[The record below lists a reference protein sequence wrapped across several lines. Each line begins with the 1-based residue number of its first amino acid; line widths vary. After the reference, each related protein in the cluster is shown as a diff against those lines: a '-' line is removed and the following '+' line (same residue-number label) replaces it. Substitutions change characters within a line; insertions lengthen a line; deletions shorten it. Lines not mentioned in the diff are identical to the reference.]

1 MNLRI
6 RSLGSVNEKVGVWIK
21 AVRKA
26 KFSKQAFLID
36 SAAELFINLYTS
48 VIQCF
53 RFGSRKVRLL
63 NRALLICMDPHS
75 LNKLH
80 VIVTKYC
87 FPILRDDTSFFFF
100 ISFFFVLMLCYVML
114 CYVMLFCYY
123 KSVYKNYFITII
135 VILFSLFFHKNYFY
149 FFMFRDVP
157 ACSGIFRVPGFI
169 DAHQIQGNWGGR
181 NFVTESSVNSL
192 MIINDQVCSF
202 FPCFCLCFCCWRSHW
217 TLSCTSFAC
226 VYVASIN

>member
-36 SAAELFINLYTS
+36 SEAELFINLYTS

-100 ISFFFVLMLCYVML
+100 ISYFFVLMLCYVML
-114 CYVMLFCYY
+114 CYVILLLQISLQKLFYY
-123 KSVYKNYFITII
+123 YNR
-135 VILFSLFFHKNYFY
+135 Y
-149 FFMFRDVP
+149 FF
-157 ACSGIFRVPGFI
+157 
-169 DAHQIQGNWGGR
+169 
-181 NFVTESSVNSL
+181 
-192 MIINDQVCSF
+192 F
-202 FPCFCLCFCCWRSHW
+202 FFFS
-217 TLSCTSFAC
+217 
-226 VYVASIN
+226 